1 VFCKFGFK
9 TYLMVVIYLMFF
21 SRVPELDRCQ
31 IYNASLVDPQLK
43 KTYRNIPKLPR
54 YLIYGIVYIFLI
66 FFLGWQTMRQLG
78 DPVVMMVVFNFQRS
92 SVPINPQ
99 MWSES
104 YFLLDLMIS
113 INIWHAVT

>member
-1 VFCKFGFK
+1 
-9 TYLMVVIYLMFF
+9 
-21 SRVPELDRCQ
+21 
-31 IYNASLVDPQLK
+31 
-43 KTYRNIPKLPR
+43 
-54 YLIYGIVYIFLI
+54 
-66 FFLGWQTMRQLG
+66 MRQLG

-92 SVPINPQ
+92 LVTINPQ